1 MDESAESY
9 DLRKAN
15 NNVIRWPEHRE
26 FFASQNG
33 DRWFV
38 GRHKTTMN
46 GYIIHK
52 ANESS
57 GGACTEME
65 VEAFLRRTPPR
76 RARIRRAFAPDW
88 HIRRAVAQFKV
99 EIMAREKTMADTNR
113 FNVSISSLNGGLND
127 DRQSLAGHTLTV
139 TPDGSLAIIG
149 EQGRHTLAPGAWDDL
164 ELKML
169 PTLDKTS
176 LADIG

>member
-65 VEAFLRRTPPR
+65 VEAFLRRTPPGVPEYD
-76 RARIRRAFAPDW
+76 ALLHLIGTF
-88 HIRRAVAQFKV
+88 V
-99 EIMAREKTMADTNR
+99 ER
-113 FNVSISSLNGGLND
+113 
-127 DRQSLAGHTLTV
+127 
-139 TPDGSLAIIG
+139 
-149 EQGRHTLAPGAWDDL
+149 
-164 ELKML
+164 L
-169 PTLDKTS
+169 PN
-176 LADIG
+176 